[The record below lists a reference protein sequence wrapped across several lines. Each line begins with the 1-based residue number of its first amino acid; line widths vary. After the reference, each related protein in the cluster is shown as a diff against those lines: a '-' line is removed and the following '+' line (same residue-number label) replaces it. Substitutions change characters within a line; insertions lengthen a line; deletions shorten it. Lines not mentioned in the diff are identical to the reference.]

1 MNFTKGEELLELC
14 KSHNKKISEIMIERE
29 KKITNSNELDIIN
42 RMKASLGIMKSST
55 EKGLTEDIKSVSGL
69 IGGDA
74 KKVKLRSEKENPVC
88 GLLMSKAISRAMS
101 VLEVNAAM
109 GKIVAAPTA
118 GSSGILPGTLITVA
132 EEFDLTEENLIE
144 GLMSASAV
152 GMLISRNATVAG
164 AEGGCQAETGAASAM
179 AAAAIVEMMGGTPQ
193 MSLDAAS
200 MCMKNVLGLVCD
212 PIAGLVEAPCEGRN
226 AIGAANAL
234 ISAEMALSGVKSI
247 IPFDEVVDTMYT
259 VGRCLPVELRETAL
273 GGLAAT
279 PTGRRLHEQIFGE
292 NSRKK

>member
-1 MNFTKGEELLELC
+1 MNFTKGYELLQLC
-14 KSHNKKISEIMIERE
+14 KNHNKKIHEIMLERE
-29 KKITNSNELDIIN
+29 KLISNSSEDEIFNKIKI
-42 RMKASLGIMKSST
+42 SLEVMKSSVNR
-55 EKGLTEDIKSVSGL
+55 GLTEDIKSVSGL

-74 KKVKLRSEKENPVC
+74 KRVKMRSEKNKSVC
-88 GLLMSKAISRAMS
+88 GRVMSVAISRAMA

-118 GSSGILPGTLITVA
+118 GSSGIIPGTLLTIA
-132 EEFDLTEENLIE
+132 EEFNLSDDKIVQ
-144 GLMSASAV
+144 GLMTASAI

-164 AEGGCQAETGAASAM
+164 AEGGCQAETGAAAAM
-179 AAAAIVEMMGGTPQ
+179 AAAAIVELMDGSPEMA
-193 MSLDAAS
+193 LNAAS
-200 MCMKNVLGLVCD
+200 MCMKNMLGLVCD

-247 IPFDEVVDTMYT
+247 IPFDEVVDTMYR
-259 VGRCLPVELRETAL
+259 VGKCLPVELRETAL

-279 PTGRRLHEQIFGE
+279 PTGKRLYEEIFGSK
-292 NSRKK
+292 NKK